1 MDFGERCVT
10 EKIMKLKGS
19 QIIVKCI
26 EEQGID
32 TVFGYPGG
40 YIIDVF
46 DALYEE
52 KEKVTQ
58 ILTCHEQGAAH
69 AADGYARATGKTGVV
84 ISTSGP
90 GATNLV
96 TGIATAY
103 MDSVPMVAITGN
115 VNTGLIGRDSFQEV
129 DITGVTMPVT
139 KHNFMVKN
147 IEDLADTIREAF
159 FIAKSGRPGP
169 VLVDIPKDVQ
179 QAVTEY
185 NPAEPRLIK
194 PYFKNTAAV
203 ADAIKLINDAK
214 RPVMYVG
221 GGCVISGASDELV
234 ALSEKINAP
243 VASSLMGLGCFP
255 ASHRNYIGMIGMH
268 GKANVAK
275 TLSKADLV
283 IAIGCRF
290 SDRVA
295 GDRKNFCRQANIIHI
310 DIDVAEHNKNVKADV
325 TVLADAKY
333 ALNAM
338 LPQIAQST
346 SDKWIIQCRDRASK
360 DFLLGSDGNLCPRRI
375 IHAVEKIGDPGKIV
389 VTDVGQHQ
397 MWVAQSYNFQYPR
410 KFITSGGLGTMGYGM
425 GAAIG
430 AALGSGRPTVL
441 FTGDGSFHMNFN
453 EVVTAAKL
461 DLDLTVII
469 MDNHTL
475 GMVRQWQTLFYNKHY
490 SSTDINY
497 PTDFVKLADALGAK
511 GYLLDSND
519 DIDAVLRKAMLQP
532 GVKIIDCIIDKDEF
546 VLPMIPAG
554 KGLDSIIV
562 NKPKF

>member
-1 MDFGERCVT
+1 
-10 EKIMKLKGS
+10 MKLKGS
-19 QIIVKCI
+19 QIVVKCI

-40 YIIDVF
+40 TILDIF

-52 KEKVTQ
+52 KDNLTQ

-84 ISTSGP
+84 IATSGP

-115 VNTGLIGRDSFQEV
+115 VSTGLIGRDSFQEV
-129 DITGVTMPVT
+129 DITGVTLPVT

-147 IEDLADTIREAF
+147 VEELADTLREAF

-169 VLVDIPKDVQ
+169 VLVDIPKDIQ

-185 NPAEPRLIK
+185 LPVEPRLIK
-194 PYFKNTAAV
+194 PYFKNSAAV
-203 ADAIKLINDAK
+203 ADAVRLINEAK
-214 RPVMYVG
+214 HPVMYIG
-221 GGCVISGASDELV
+221 GGCIISGASEELV

-275 TLSKADLV
+275 TLAKSDLV

-295 GDRKNFCRQANIIHI
+295 GDRKNFCKQAKIIHI
-310 DIDVAEHNKNVKADV
+310 DIDIAEHNKNVKADV
-325 TVLADAKY
+325 TVLADAKL
-333 ALNAM
+333 ALDAM
-338 LPQIAQST
+338 LPLIAQST
-346 SDKWIIQCRDRASK
+346 SEKWIEQCRERAEN
-360 DFLLGSDGNLCPRRI
+360 DFLLGSDGKLCPRRI
-375 IHAVEKIGDPGKIV
+375 IQAVNKIGDPGKVV

-397 MWVAQSYNFQYPR
+397 MWVAQTYDFQYPR
-410 KFITSGGLGTMGYGM
+410 KLITSGGLGTMGYGM

-430 AALGSGRPTVL
+430 AALGSGRPAVL

-461 DLDLTVII
+461 GLDITIVI

-475 GMVRQWQTLFYNKHY
+475 GMVRQWQTLFYSKHY

-497 PTDFVKLADALGAK
+497 PTDFVKLAEALGAK
-511 GYLLDSND
+511 GYKLERNE
-519 DIDAVLRKAMLQP
+519 DIDTVLRTAMLKP
-532 GVKIIDCIIDKDEF
+532 GVKIIDCVIDKDEF

-562 NKPKF
+562 TKPKF